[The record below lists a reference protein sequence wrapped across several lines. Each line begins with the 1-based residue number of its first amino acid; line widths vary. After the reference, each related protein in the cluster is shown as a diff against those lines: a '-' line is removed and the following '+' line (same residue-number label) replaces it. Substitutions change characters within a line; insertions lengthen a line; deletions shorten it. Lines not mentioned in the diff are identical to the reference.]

1 MREQNRQCGAVS
13 SAQRFPPM
21 VHKHVSAG
29 WDEVKARGAL
39 EPKAR
44 VADNSEC
51 GKPKAEVKDIWRAET
66 HQFGGGGGGRED
78 NL

>member
-1 MREQNRQCGAVS
+1 MA
-13 SAQRFPPM
+13 
-21 VHKHVSAG
+21 HKHVSAG

-78 NL
+78 NLWKEERKWTKSGIKHVEE